1 MGVLGAALQVRPVLE
16 RSKEGESA
24 PVDLLDL
31 WSPQD
36 LLPPENSAE
45 QKCR

>member
-1 MGVLGAALQVRPVLE
+1 MGALGAALQVRPVLE

-24 PVDLLDL
+24 AGDLLDL

-36 LLPPENSAE
+36 LQPPENIAE